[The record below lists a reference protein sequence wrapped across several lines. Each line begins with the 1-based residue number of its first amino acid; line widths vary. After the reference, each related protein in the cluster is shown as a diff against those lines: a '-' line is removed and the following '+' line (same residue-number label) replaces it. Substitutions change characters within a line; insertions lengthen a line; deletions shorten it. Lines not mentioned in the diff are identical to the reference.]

1 MRPVLSFVR
10 TTACLL
16 ALPAATVLLPRLA
29 AAQNVALP
37 SQNSLLATALPDTTL
52 PDAPSALLA
61 EASSP
66 EPPAAEAPGAG
77 LPIVNGRPYRK
88 PTRRQDFN
96 AYRHDMI
103 GPRAFIGAAI
113 RSGIEQARDVPV
125 GWGQDFPGYIQ
136 RYGSA
141 YGEAA
146 IDTSVRYG
154 MAAALHEDVRY
165 LSCHAC
171 SAGEKFANAFLYEFT
186 ARHGDDGVRSFS
198 PTPIVATF
206 SGPLVAYAA
215 WYPPGYTSEMAL
227 KHATLGFSTRILFN
241 IVREFAFDRDNSLDK
256 ALQAK
261 VAQEKA
267 AQEKATQAPASSP
280 TTAP

>member
-1 MRPVLSFVR
+1 MRPLSSSIR
-10 TTACLL
+10 TAVCLL
-16 ALPAATVLLPRLA
+16 ALPACALLLPYPA
-29 AAQNVALP
+29 ASQDFTLP
-37 SQNSLLATALPDTTL
+37 SQNTLLATALPGTTL

-61 EASSP
+61 PEA
-66 EPPAAEAPGAG
+66 PAAQAPTAG
-77 LPIVNGRPYRK
+77 LPVVNGRPYRK
-88 PTRRQDFN
+88 PTRREDFN

-103 GPRAFIGAAI
+103 GPRPFIGAAI
-113 RSGIEQARDVPV
+113 RSGIEQARDVPI

>member
-1 MRPVLSFVR
+1 MRPLPTFLR
-10 TTACLL
+10 HACIL
-16 ALPAATVLLPRLA
+16 ALSACTLLPHSPASAQETTQNTLLA
-29 AAQNVALP
+29 AALP
-37 SQNSLLATALPDTTL
+37 NAPSTLLAATL
-52 PDAPSALLA
+52 AS
-61 EASSP
+61 EA
-66 EPPAAEAPGAG
+66 EPPPSPGPPPTGAV
-77 LPIVNGRPYRK
+77 IVNGRPYRK
-88 PTRRQDFN
+88 PTRREDFN

-103 GPRAFIGAAI
+103 GPRPFIGAAI
-113 RSGIEQARDVPV
+113 RSGIEQARDVPI

-165 LSCHAC
+165 LICHAC